1 MPKKAG
7 ELKTV
12 KTDLED
18 LITQAEAARIR
29 GVSREAIYDLVA
41 RGKLKVREIGGQK
54 FVRRSEVQNYEPQAG
69 GRPAG
74 PVSSKPKKPSATGRR

>member
-1 MPKKAG
+1 MKTGAKKL
-7 ELKTV
+7 E

-41 RGKLKVREIGGQK
+41 RGKLKVRQIGGQK
-54 FVRRSEVQNYEPQAG
+54 FVQRSEVENYEPQAG
-69 GRPAG
+69 GRPPG
-74 PVSSKPKKPSATGRR
+74 PVSAKPEKRSATGRR